1 MNNSKDD
8 LAEEFENELLGLF
21 LDELSETPSKILN
34 DEGDLMYTNYEA
46 LEVLQKVFEII
57 ISENKFKVVTKEDTN
72 QTKGEQNY
80 GSINKF

>member
-1 MNNSKDD
+1 MNFTKDD
-8 LAEEFENELLGLF
+8 ITEEFENNLLELF

-57 ISENKFKVVTKEDTN
+57 MQEDDFKIISKTL
-72 QTKGEQNY
+72 GE
-80 GSINKF
+80 

>member
-1 MNNSKDD
+1 MNFTKDD
-8 LAEEFENELLGLF
+8 ITEEFENNLLELF

-57 ISENKFKVVTKEDTN
+57 MQEDDFKIISKTL
-72 QTKGEQNY
+72 
-80 GSINKF
+80 